1 MAKIKKIIV
10 FLHFM
15 FGVLYGIGEEAG
27 FITKTD
33 NYDEKVDGIFGGV
46 FWPFS

>member
-10 FLHFM
+10 FLHFK
-15 FGVLYGIGEEAG
+15 FDVLYFLDKEAG

-33 NYDEKVDGIFGGV
+33 NYDEKVDGILGSDFR
-46 FWPFS
+46 PFS

>member
-10 FLHFM
+10 FLHFK
-15 FGVLYGIGEEAG
+15 FGVLYGIGEEAR

-33 NYDEKVDGIFGGV
+33 SYDEKVAGILGSV
-46 FWPFS
+46 FLPFS